1 MCVFLSATILEEK
14 WNSLLKRKRESTEK
28 SDKRGQAKDIKEEDQ
43 TIGCSESDGSVF
55 DTPTLTLESLLAKT
69 PAREHIQRTG

>member
-28 SDKRGQAKDIKEEDQ
+28 SDKGQAKDIKEEDQ